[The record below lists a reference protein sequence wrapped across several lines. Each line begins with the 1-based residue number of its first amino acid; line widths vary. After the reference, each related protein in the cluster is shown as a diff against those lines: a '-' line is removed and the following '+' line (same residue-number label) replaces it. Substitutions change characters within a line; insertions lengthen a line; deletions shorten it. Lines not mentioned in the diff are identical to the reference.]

1 MARSLA
7 TQGWPLL
14 IRNARSTSEQIANL
28 KGLKNEIVGH
38 ALKKEMVVTMGL
50 VEPVVRLCLNKS
62 VPKNQDGKAHDH
74 SYAIRPSQEEEEE
87 EMLRLQALQVL
98 GSLAYGGPAFLAPLH
113 YGSAL
118 PAILSNFCPSNNPPQ
133 TVLAALRALTNLAES
148 AMLATSAHPITIK
161 SLAAALFI
169 RPHLASLTRIISQ
182 TSSSHIIQNQ
192 ISLAASLI
200 ARICLQ
206 ESHQQSLA
214 TSGVLDALAVKL
226 ASFVVAQGLV
236 IPGADII
243 AHRDGLLEYFPQA
256 SPSNVSFPAILE
268 ALASIVAESKL
279 RASQLLYHPSIMAVF
294 PSIPAGEEPVL
305 QHSRAAWNTS
315 NTAGLGS
322 KQSHLNAIDYLLPI
336 IPQHPVKSAQASAFP
351 PLGSSSSRE
360 SPNGRGKSN
369 SASTWGG
376 APDRNGSS
384 PESQVVP
391 DESET
396 PMVAYLIFIMRS
408 RECKERLM
416 AAYLLTVLFRA
427 GLINKA
433 REPTLALLVV
443 PLLVQMLNEDST
455 LVKSK
460 DASHDHETLRIEWS
474 ITEMAPRILSLLIT
488 DSEHLQKAT
497 FQNKA
502 MPKLSKLIKLAYEPV
517 PESENAQFW
526 SPVQS
531 NEAKDYVEQTPSSR
545 LGDPGQS
552 ALLVHKIKVR
562 ESVLRAIASLVPFK
576 EDHRKSVVDNGII
589 PYIVESL
596 NPSPQKPSTKVN
608 DKGDKTE
615 KKPVSSEVDG
625 KQDGYGI
632 NHVGVL
638 IAACTA
644 TRALAR
650 SVCILRT
657 TLIDNGVVAPIFPL
671 LTHSDVEV
679 QIAAT
684 AAVCNLLTDVA
695 PMRESFMECGVL
707 RILCEQAH
715 STNAKLRLNATWA
728 LKHFV
733 CGVGNETKRKCLEEL
748 GSGWLD
754 HLICNDTEDEALLKE
769 SSYSTTSGS
778 DDAMDEDVEMS
789 QFESPMNGSFPAHS
803 NSRSS
808 SSNRSKSLQQAEAKL
823 AALREAELN
832 PAKKA
837 RKDDLAVQEQGLDF
851 IRNLISSAGSG
862 HGGTAENTEM
872 IDYLFNS
879 LGQDRVFD
887 ILASKL
893 RPKII
898 NIPSNANR
906 RDSNAQEKKVITPQ
920 PEIIVAVVYILVH
933 MAASIPQHRQIVIAQ
948 TELLKLLIPHF
959 TNKAYE
965 VRVALCFLVSNL
977 TWVDDSNDG
986 PACAQR
992 VHNLKQLGILEKIEN
1007 LEHDP
1012 ELDVRERAKVALWQM
1027 KAPVFS

>member
-7 TQGWPLL
+7 TQRWPLL

-50 VEPVVRLCLNKS
+50 VEPVVRLCFNKS

-74 SYAIRPSQEEEEE
+74 S
-87 EMLRLQALQVL
+87 
-98 GSLAYGGPAFLAPLH
+98 GPAFLAPLH

-161 SLAAALFI
+161 SLAAALFT

-182 TSSSHIIQNQ
+182 KSSSHIIQNQ

-226 ASFVVAQGLV
+226 VSFVVAQGLV

-256 SPSNVSFPAILE
+256 SASCVSFPAILE

-279 RASQLLYHPSIMAVF
+279 SASQLLYHPSIMAVF
-294 PSIPAGEEPVL
+294 PSIPAGEDPIP
-305 QHSRAAWNTS
+305 AAWNAS
-315 NTAGLGS
+315 NTGGLGS
-322 KQSHLNAIDYLLPI
+322 KQSQLNAIDYLLPI
-336 IPQHPVKSAQASAFP
+336 IPQHPVKSAQAFAFP

-360 SPNGRGKSN
+360 SPNGRGKSS

-376 APDRNGSS
+376 ALDRNGSP
-384 PESQVVP
+384 PESQVVL

-408 RECKERLM
+408 REGKEKLM
-416 AAYLLTVLFRA
+416 AAYLLTVLFRV
-427 GLINKA
+427 GLIKKV

-455 LVKSK
+455 PVRSR
-460 DASHDHETLRIEWS
+460 DASHDHETLRIECS

-517 PESENAQFW
+517 PRSENAQFW
-526 SPVQS
+526 SPTQS
-531 NEAKDYVEQTPSSR
+531 NEAEDF
-545 LGDPGQS
+545 
-552 ALLVHKIKVR
+552 A
-562 ESVLRAIASLVPFK
+562 ESVLRAVASLVPFK
-576 EDHRKSVVDNGII
+576 EEHRKSVVDNVII

-615 KKPVSSEVDG
+615 KKPEPSDVEG

-644 TRALAR
+644 TRALAS

-657 TLIDNGVVAPIFPL
+657 SLIDNGVVAPIFPL
-671 LTHSDVEV
+671 LTHLDVEV

-695 PMRESFMECGVL
+695 PMRESFRECGVL
-707 RILCEQAH
+707 KILCEQAH

-733 CGVGNETKRKCLEEL
+733 CGVGNEAKRKCLEEL

-769 SSYSTTSGS
+769 SSYSTASGP
-778 DDAMDEDVEMS
+778 DDAMDVDVEMS
-789 QFESPMNGSFPAHS
+789 QFETPTNGSFPAHS

-808 SSNRSKSLQQAEAKL
+808 SSNRSKSLQQAEARL

-837 RKDDLAVQEQGLDF
+837 SKDDLAVQEQGLDF
-851 IRNLISSAGSG
+851 IRNLISSAGPSNS
-862 HGGTAENTEM
+862 GTAENTEM
-872 IDYLFNS
+872 IDFLFNS

-898 NIPSNANR
+898 SIPSHTNR

-933 MAASIPQHRQIVIAQ
+933 MAASILQHRQIVIAQ
-948 TELLKLLIPHF
+948 TELLKLLVPHF
-959 TNKAYE
+959 TNKSYE

-1007 LEHDP
+1007 LEHDL

-1027 KAPVFS
+1027 KAPVLS

>member
-50 VEPVVRLCLNKS
+50 VEPVVRLCFNKS

-74 SYAIRPSQEEEEE
+74 SYAIRPSQEEEED

-148 AMLATSAHPITIK
+148 AMLATIAHPITIK

-294 PSIPAGEEPVL
+294 PSIPAGEEPVP
-305 QHSRAAWNTS
+305 QHSRAAWNTF
-315 NTAGLGS
+315 NTASLGS
-322 KQSHLNAIDYLLPI
+322 KQSQLNAIDYLLPI
-336 IPQHPVKSAQASAFP
+336 IPQHPIKSAQASAFP

-360 SPNGRGKSN
+360 PPNGRGKSS
-369 SASTWGG
+369 SASTWSG
-376 APDRNGSS
+376 APDRNGSP

-408 RECKERLM
+408 REGKERLM

-427 GLINKA
+427 GLINKV

-443 PLLVQMLNEDST
+443 PLLVQMLNEEST
-455 LVKSK
+455 SVRSK

-517 PESENAQFW
+517 PDSENAQFW
-526 SPVQS
+526 SPIQS
-531 NEAKDYVEQTPSSR
+531 KEAEDYVEQTPSSR

-576 EDHRKSVVDNGII
+576 EEHRKSVVDNGII
-589 PYIVESL
+589 PFIVESL

-615 KKPVSSEVDG
+615 KNPESSDVEG
-625 KQDGYGI
+625 KQDGYGT

-733 CGVGNETKRKCLEEL
+733 CGVGNEAKRKCLEEL

-769 SSYSTTSGS
+769 SSYSTASGP

-789 QFESPMNGSFPAHS
+789 QFETPMNGSFPAHS

-862 HGGTAENTEM
+862 HSGTAENTEM
-872 IDYLFNS
+872 IDFLFNS

-948 TELLKLLIPHF
+948 TELLKLLVPHF

-992 VHNLKQLGILEKIEN
+992 VYNLKQLGILEKIEN